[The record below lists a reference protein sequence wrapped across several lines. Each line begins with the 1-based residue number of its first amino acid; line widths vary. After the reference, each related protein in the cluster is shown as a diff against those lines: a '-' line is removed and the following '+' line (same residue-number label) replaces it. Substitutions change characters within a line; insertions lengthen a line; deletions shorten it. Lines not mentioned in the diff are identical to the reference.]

1 MLSFRA
7 KLPAL
12 VTIALTTIAAIG
24 IMLVAIS
31 WTGVIS
37 FTKTQLIPRYEFVGF
52 VQYLR
57 LFDTERFHVAF
68 SNLFVYGGCF
78 ISITLAFGFLL
89 AIMIDQ
95 RIRAESLFRTIFL
108 YPLSMSFIVTGLAWQ
123 WFMNPTLGLQ
133 KFVRDLGFV
142 DFTFDWLISPE
153 KAIYAI
159 VIAAV
164 WQSSGLVM
172 AILLAG
178 LRGIDRDIWKATAID
193 GIPPWRTYLSI
204 VLPMLR
210 PMVMTCVVLLAMA
223 VVKAYDLVVALTRG
237 GPGNASDLP
246 AKFVIDLTFERAN
259 IGMASAAAVMLLMTT
274 IAVVAPY
281 VAYSFHKLRR

>member
-12 VTIALTTIAAIG
+12 VTIALTTVVAI
-24 IMLVAIS
+24 IVLVVAIS

-37 FTKTQLIPRYEFVGF
+37 LTNTQLIPRYEFVGLT
-52 VQYLR
+52 QYAR
-57 LFDTERFHVAF
+57 LFATERFHVAF
-68 SNLFVYGGCF
+68 SNLFVYGACF
-78 ISITLAFGFLL
+78 ITIALIFGFLL
-89 AIMIDQ
+89 AIMVDQ
-95 RIRAESLFRTIFL
+95 RIRLESLFRTIFL

-133 KFVRDLGFV
+133 HFVRGLGFP
-142 DFTFDWLISPE
+142 DFTFDWLINPD
-153 KAIYAI
+153 KAIYAL

-178 LRGIDRDIWKATAID
+178 LRGIDRDIWKATQID
-193 GIPPWRTYLSI
+193 GIPAWRTYVSI

-237 GPGNASDLP
+237 GPGNSSDLP

-259 IGMASAAAVMLLMTT
+259 IGMASAAAVMLLVTT
-274 IAVVAPY
+274 IVVVAPY